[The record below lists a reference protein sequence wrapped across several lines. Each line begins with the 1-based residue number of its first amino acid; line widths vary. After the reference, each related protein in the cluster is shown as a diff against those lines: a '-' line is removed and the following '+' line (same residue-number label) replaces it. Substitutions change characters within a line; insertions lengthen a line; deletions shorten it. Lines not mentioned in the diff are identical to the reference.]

1 VLLVKLAGA
10 EQEAAASRWTA
21 GFLDVPAQAAA
32 AVNYAARQGWIS
44 GVTATAFQ
52 PDRAITANA
61 WSAFLLRMLGYS
73 DKDGDFTISDAA
85 LFAQRIGLFPDTWD
99 GAMTLADL
107 YETAAAALTF
117 SYRNSSETVIGRMV
131 EQGAVSGPPPTPWGS

>member
-1 VLLVKLAGA
+1 MKLAGA